1 MKLTFT
7 YKENSKTKF
16 IKRDKYKEGKLNAT
30 NKSN

>member
-16 IKRDKYKEGKLNAT
+16 IKRDKYKEGNLNT
-30 NKSN
+30 INKNN